1 MNLLSEYCNRF
12 DFKIDEK
19 DIEYLNNKYPY
30 SLYKN
35 IVMDIKFCIKK
46 YGIYFNVEMQ
56 NGQVTYGIKERIVY
70 YHLALVS
77 KSLDIGDMNGSIRN
91 I

>member
-1 MNLLSEYCNRF
+1 
-12 DFKIDEK
+12 
-19 DIEYLNNKYPY
+19 
-30 SLYKN
+30 
-35 IVMDIKFCIKK
+35 MDIKFCIKK
-46 YGIYFNVEMQ
+46 YGIYLNVEMQ
-56 NGQVTYGIKERIVY
+56 NKQVTYGIEERIVY

>member
-1 MNLLSEYCNRF
+1 
-12 DFKIDEK
+12 
-19 DIEYLNNKYPY
+19 
-30 SLYKN
+30 
-35 IVMDIKFCIKK
+35 MDIKFCIKK

-77 KSLDIGDMNGSIRN
+77 KSLDISDMNGSI
-91 I
+91 